1 MRESGLPAMGP
12 SSTPEN
18 FAMNTHPRIALIG
31 ECMIELQHRADGSLH
46 QSFGG
51 DTLNTAVY
59 LRREL
64 GDAGSVDYVTALGD
78 DSFSDAMCEH
88 WHAEGLG
95 LGRVQR
101 LPGRLPGLYCIQTD
115 AQGERKF
122 LYWRN
127 EAAVRDCFTTPAAEP
142 VLAALPGY
150 DVVYFSGITLAVLGD
165 IGRERLLQALIE
177 ARQRGAKVVF
187 DNNYRP
193 RLWADVQT
201 AREAYRRVLAA
212 VDIALFTED
221 DERALFGYED
231 SEQVFAAY
239 PSIAEVV
246 LKRGADAC
254 LIRCAGERFAVPA
267 LKVEKVVD
275 TTAAGDSFSA
285 AYLASRLN
293 GGSPQDAALAGPRLA
308 SRGSQVGAQPGTL
321 RVPETDAERPVR
333 HSHAERGNDRMWEL
347 ACLR

>member
-1 MRESGLPAMGP
+1 M
-12 SSTPEN
+12 T
-18 FAMNTHPRIALIG
+18 TQPRIALIG

-64 GDAGSVDYVTALGD
+64 GECASVDYVTALGD
-78 DSFSDAMCEH
+78 DSFSDAMCQQ
-88 WHAEGLG
+88 WQTEGLG
-95 LGRVQR
+95 LSMVQR

-115 AQGERKF
+115 ASGERKF

-127 EAAVRDCFTTPAAEP
+127 EAAVRDCFTTAAAEP
-142 VLAALPGY
+142 ILAALPDY
-150 DVVYFSGITLAVLGD
+150 DVVYFSGITLAVLGEV
-165 IGRERLLQALIE
+165 GRERLLHTLVE
-177 ARQRGAKVVF
+177 TRRRGGKVVF

-193 RLWADVQT
+193 RLWADVQA
-201 AREAYRRVLAA
+201 ARAAYRKVLAE
-212 VDIALFTED
+212 VDIALLTED
-221 DERALFGYED
+221 DEHALFGYED

-285 AYLASRLN
+285 AYLAGRLK
-293 GGSPQDAALAGPRLA
+293 GGSPQEAALAGHRLA
-308 SRGSQVGAQPGTL
+308 SRVIQLPGALIP
-321 RVPETDAERPVR
+321 R
-333 HSHAERGNDRMWEL
+333 
-347 ACLR
+347 

>member
-1 MRESGLPAMGP
+1 M
-12 SSTPEN
+12 T
-18 FAMNTHPRIALIG
+18 TQPRIALIG
-31 ECMIELQHRADGSLH
+31 ECMIELQHRADGSLQ

-64 GDAGSVDYVTALGD
+64 GDIGAVDYVTALGD
-78 DSFSDAMCEH
+78 DSFSDAMCQQ
-88 WHAEGLG
+88 WTDEGLG
-95 LGRVQR
+95 LGLVQR

-115 AQGERKF
+115 AHGERKF

-142 VLAALPGY
+142 VLAALPSY
-150 DVVYFSGITLAVLGD
+150 DVVYFSGITLAVLGEV
-165 IGRERLLQALIE
+165 GRERLLQALVE
-177 ARQRGAKVVF
+177 ARRRGAKVVF

-193 RLWADVQT
+193 RLWATVEA
-201 AREAYRRVLAA
+201 ARVAYRNVLAE
-212 VDIALFTED
+212 VDIALLTED
-221 DERALFGYED
+221 DERALFGYAD

-239 PSIAEVV
+239 PAIDEVV

-254 LIRCAGERFAVPA
+254 LIRCYGERFVVPA

-285 AYLASRLN
+285 AYLASRLK
-293 GGSPQDAALAGPRLA
+293 GGAPEEAALAGHRLA
-308 SRGSQVGAQPGTL
+308 SRVIQVPGAL
-321 RVPETDAERPVR
+321 ISRE
-333 HSHAERGNDRMWEL
+333 
-347 ACLR
+347 